1 MRLRK
6 GRKFMI
12 MFRVQ
17 PFQFGDVADSI
28 IRNMSVDTAGKHCK
42 HSMEGHGRVTPLVT
56 KKNQLVLVGLV

>member
-1 MRLRK
+1 
-6 GRKFMI
+6 MI